1 MNIVTMATKWGKRAK
16 ITELNATS
24 HSFLFWCACL
34 LTPGESNPLKVLGSP
49 VLWGVLAVEGAVRS
63 SFPTQ
68 HCLFCCSS
76 TAALDCLRPRSPQTV
91 SSLLSFQ
98 SFIPSISLCSWH
110 IVKTQSMVS
119 KWADRCVNSRVTNC
133 PPWTKSEGF
142 LGCGAFIVKIRA
154 VGTLSEWCSLSV
166 AELLVHYH
174 CTGCYVTKIRQWLP
188 CLPIC
193 LRMTLDA

>member
-1 MNIVTMATKWGKRAK
+1 MPLPIPFCSDVPVSSLQENLTRSK
-16 ITELNATS
+16 
-24 HSFLFWCACL
+24 FWAAQCS
-34 LTPGESNPLKVLGSP
+34 GECWPWK
-49 VLWGVLAVEGAVRS
+49 GAVRS

-154 VGTLSEWCSLSV
+154 VGTLSE
-166 AELLVHYH
+166 
-174 CTGCYVTKIRQWLP
+174 
-188 CLPIC
+188 
-193 LRMTLDA
+193 